1 MSPEVEIQEQFGT
14 EVAEMTALAPE
25 LKDYFAAKG
34 EHIYLGYIGP
44 MYSAQ
49 ASSRR
54 AHVVQF
60 DELPESL
67 QAVARDSFDR
77 PETNFGTLRRGDTV
91 LYSQPIAARDHFR
104 NLSLQRQIAQEDAS
118 DARAEDLNEIVR
130 ERIGEK
136 YGNKAAMS
144 GFARVEKKSTAKVR
158 DQAIGGR
165 QILAE
170 IQKAGR

>member
-1 MSPEVEIQEQFGT
+1 MSAEIEIQDQFGNET
-14 EVAEMTALAPE
+14 AEMTALPE
-25 LKDYFAAKG
+25 ALKDHFAAKG
-34 EHIYLGYIGP
+34 EHIWLGYAGP
-44 MYSAQ
+44 MYAAQ
-49 ASSRR
+49 SSSRR

-60 DELPESL
+60 DELPEEI
-67 QAVARDSFDR
+67 QAVVLDCFDR
-77 PETNFGTLRRGDTV
+77 PDKNYGTLRRADTI
-91 LYSQPIAARDHFR
+91 LFSQPIAARDHFR
-104 NLSLQRQIAQEDAS
+104 NLTLQKQLAQEDAS
-118 DARAEDLNEIVR
+118 DARAEDLNETVR

-144 GFARVEKKSTAKVR
+144 GFARIEKKSTARVR